1 MLQTLKITAAP
12 NEITFVSD
20 LHWGHDREFLW
31 GKRGFKSVQEH
42 DDAMVHRWNEVSTN
56 RTIALHLGDLC
67 FMDGDGKRFHN
78 LIRRLNF
85 GTLYTLLGNHNSGV
99 KVAYNE
105 ALKIQYPEAALLG
118 AEVYP
123 LSIHVDGD
131 PLKKVVFLPEYVEAN
146 INGQRCTLCHFPI
159 ASHHKVGHGSWMCAG
174 HSHSSLP
181 MTNKDTGV
189 GKRIDLGIESFGRPI
204 TFAELKRFMD
214 ARPTHSYDH
223 HNSETN

>member
-1 MLQTLKITAAP
+1 MLQTLNIKAPP
-12 NEITFVSD
+12 NEIAFISD
-20 LHWGHDREFLW
+20 LHWGHDRDFIW

-42 DDAMVHRWNEVSTN
+42 DETLVHRWNEVCTDRSL
-56 RTIALHLGDLC
+56 AFHLGDIC
-67 FMDGDGKRFHN
+67 FIDGDGKRFES

-85 GTLYTLLGNHNSGV
+85 GVLYSLLGNHNSGV
-99 KVAYNE
+99 KMAYTQ
-105 ALKIQYPEAALLG
+105 ALKTQYPDAATRG

-123 LSIHVDGD
+123 LETCVDGN
-131 PLKKVVFLPEYVEAN
+131 PAKKVVFLPEYLEAH
-146 INGQRCTLCHFPI
+146 INGQRCTLCHYPI
-159 ASHHKVGHGSWMCAG
+159 ASHHKAGHGSWMLAG

-223 HNSETN
+223 HNETTN